1 MPKSNWDHF
10 PRDRGEN
17 KKYLKNHHIVY
28 LVITLIRIKKSTLNT
43 SQTPIPIVVQFMI
56 CYMFDILTLP
66 PMCNLALLTSK
77 QNLAI
82 VKDPFQLMHFEEISL
97 SHFAQPLGS
106 DFFHDFQT
114 KVSSV
119 SRFSPYN
126 QPKKYEQEPN
136 KKLPQNPW
144 IDPSLEKK
152 LCLCRL
158 MAKKKNRKSM
168 VGVHIGLRG
177 LRPKVQAS

>member
-1 MPKSNWDHF
+1 MPKSKWDHF
-10 PRDRGEN
+10 TKDRGGNE
-17 KKYLKNHHIVY
+17 KYLKNHHIVY

-43 SQTPIPIVVQFMI
+43 SQTPIPIVFQFMI
-56 CYMFDILTLP
+56 CYMFAILTLP
-66 PMCNLALLTSK
+66 AMCNLALLTSK
-77 QNLAI
+77 QKLVI

-144 IDPSLEKK
+144 IITIVGKKK
-152 LCLCRL
+152 LCLWRRI
-158 MAKKKNRKSM
+158 AKKKNIT
-168 VGVHIGLRG
+168 GNPWLE
-177 LRPKVQAS
+177 